1 MKELLEY
8 NIQKIYYKIQ
18 IMNEKM
24 MFLLK
29 VIEIANGWLRETLT
43 EYKLLIF
50 FVVSATAFYKAQ
62 PVIDF
67 MCEILELKDANEQ
80 RRPLTDSQRVKFTKE
95 IRSKGQRT

>member
-1 MKELLEY
+1 
-8 NIQKIYYKIQ
+8 
-18 IMNEKM
+18 M

-43 EYKLLIF
+43 ECKLLIF